1 MVSKQFRDFSRER
14 EVIFVKHTTAVIVG
28 NSSIETELLKTFL
41 LEAFPASCTVTIH
54 CFLSP
59 LEAYSF
65 LCSNECQL
73 LFTGVDLRGMDG
85 IALCKKVREIRPHTA
100 IVLTTPYDEHVLQAL
115 QSYIPV
121 AGYLSMPTSQ
131 AAVRELIAHHFA

>member
-1 MVSKQFRDFSRER
+1 M
-14 EVIFVKHTTAVIVG
+14 KHITIVVVE
-28 NSSIETELLKTFL
+28 NSFHETEILKEYL
-41 LEAFPASCTVTIH
+41 QEAFPDSYVVSVH

-65 LCSNECQL
+65 LSCHDCKL
-73 LFTGVDLRGMDG
+73 LFTGIELRGMDG
-85 IALCKKVREIRPHTA
+85 ISLCKKVREVRPDTA

-121 AGYLSMPTSQ
+121 AGYLSMPTSE
-131 AAVRELIAHHFA
+131 AAVREMIAHYIA